1 MNSTSSILH
10 INPAAEQLLGVRS
23 KNVLNRSVWDT
34 GIPSE
39 ILLALAP
46 DEAGKVHRLDVKGET
61 VMIKGE
67 PYRTSDKTF
76 GTLWIFQ
83 KTGGTPQK
91 SEGTH
96 TPAEQELNAI
106 IESVS
111 DGIYVTDGKGYTL
124 RVNSAFQQITGIRAE
139 EVVGKHVEELLAMDV
154 FRKSATVSVLEQ
166 QKQVSMVEQLKIGKE
181 VLLTG
186 TPVYNDKNEIFRV
199 VTTLRDVELL
209 DDLRKQ
215 LAESQEKTKLY
226 EKELFELRLQ
236 QMDMEDIVITSRPMR
251 EIVQMAMRLGEV
263 NSNVLLTGESGV
275 GKDIIA
281 KIIHKTGCGEDAPL
295 ITCNCGA
302 IPESLIE
309 SELFGYE
316 GGAFTGAKKE
326 GNPGLFEL
334 SLGGTLF
341 LDEIGELPYSFQ
353 AKFLRAIQER
363 EIKRVGG
370 KNTIKLDFR
379 LIAATNRNLE
389 DMVKEKLFRSDLYY
403 RLNVVPIFI
412 PPLRERPESIVSFVY
427 KFLQKYNRQFGRNVQ
442 ISPEALQMLEDYEW
456 PGNVRELKNTI
467 ERLVVLAV
475 NDVIKPAD
483 LPRNIRGEHPVEK
496 PGHILVSDIVPL
508 SKAVDELEYQLLS
521 RTYGKYPSTRKT
533 ARILGI
539 SQSQVSRKL
548 SKYNLYTQENNPG

>member
-1 MNSTSSILH
+1 LNSTSSILH
-10 INPAAEQLLGVRS
+10 INPAAEQLLGVRL
-23 KNVLNRSVWDT
+23 KNVLNRSVWDI

-39 ILLALAP
+39 ILIALTP
-46 DEAGKVHRLDVKGET
+46 DEAGKVRRLDVRGET
-61 VMIKGE
+61 VIIKGE
-67 PYRTSDKTF
+67 PYRTSDKTT

-83 KTGGTPQK
+83 KTGGNLQK
-91 SEGTH
+91 GEGNH
-96 TPAEQELNAI
+96 TPVEQELNAI

-124 RVNSAFQQITGIRAE
+124 RVNSAFQQITGIKAE

-236 QMDMEDIVITSRPMR
+236 QMDMDDIVITSRPMR

-326 GNPGLFEL
+326 GSPGLFEL

-412 PPLRERPESIVSFVY
+412 PPLRERSESIVSFVY
-427 KFLQKYNRQFGRNVQ
+427 KFLQKYNRQFGRNMQ

-496 PGHILVSDIVPL
+496 PGHILVSDIMPL

-521 RTYGKYPSTRKT
+521 KTYSKYPSTRKT

-548 SKYNLYTQENNPG
+548 SKYNLYTQENNPE